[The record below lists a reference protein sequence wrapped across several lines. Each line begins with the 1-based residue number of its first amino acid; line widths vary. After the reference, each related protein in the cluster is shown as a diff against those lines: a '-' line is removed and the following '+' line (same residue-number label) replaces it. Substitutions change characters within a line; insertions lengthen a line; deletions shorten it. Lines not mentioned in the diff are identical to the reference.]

1 MSVEVDKAGIR
12 RQLRAYE
19 VAFVRLRSSL
29 DVADAVVL
37 FEDVLAGCRL
47 DGDRPD
53 FGAMLTPPGPVTMVE
68 EIDRPEL
75 WAWLDQVAASLSAA
89 GVTGSLAAA
98 TSAKHPGVIAEGRV
112 PTAGIVFGSLELPW
126 QGTYRWPLTEDE
138 TAIVVSHAA
147 EWCDLGGKQWLGLDG
162 NFWLAGGSMGQL
174 AAPMTAAVT
183 SAETDLVAAND
194 AQARKFA
201 TTWHACAAQVV
212 RSHLGWREQVDL
224 CRQVLLWEPEL
235 VLWAVIGGTEYPSLG
250 HIIAPYPIG
259 PVKPVHISEYGLRG
273 TLVNAVQG
281 IQLLTG
287 THLDRAH
294 DLSDWDVTQITPDR
308 FLIEAHDL
316 APWFTGDRTDPDV
329 YDKAAHDF
337 GRMCQRRANV
347 DPLVLIES

>member
-1 MSVEVDKAGIR
+1 MSVEVDHSGIR

-29 DVADAVVL
+29 DPADAVVV
-37 FEDVLAGCRL
+37 FEEALALCRL

-53 FGAMLTPPGPVTMVE
+53 FGAVLTPAGPVAMVE

-75 WAWLDQVAASLSAA
+75 WAWLDQVGAGLSAA

-126 QGTYRWPLTEDE
+126 QGSHRWPLTERE
-138 TAIVVSHAA
+138 TATVASHAA

-162 NFWLAGGSMGQL
+162 NFWLAGESMEQL
-174 AAPMTAAVT
+174 AAPMAAAVT

-194 AQARKFA
+194 AEARKFA

-212 RSHLGWREQVDL
+212 RSRLGWREQVEL

-250 HIIAPYPIG
+250 QIIAPYPIG
-259 PVKPVHISEYGLRG
+259 PVKPVFISAYGLRG

-287 THLDRAH
+287 THLARAH
-294 DLSDWDVTQITPDR
+294 DLSDWEVTRVSPDR
-308 FLIEAHDL
+308 FLVEARDL
-316 APWFTGDRTDPDV
+316 APWFTGVRTDPDV
-329 YDKAAHDF
+329 YDKAARDF
-337 GRMCQRRANV
+337 GRM
-347 DPLVLIES
+347 LVTPETAAEFDIAI